1 MPFLDWV
8 NKNQAVTSASQVP
21 YHLLQ
26 LEQTHGDADTAQQN
40 LIIQGDNLQALKALL
55 PFYTGKV
62 KCIFIDPPYNTEQA
76 FEYYDDKLEHSQW
89 LSLMY
94 SRLVL
99 LRDLLADDGCLFI
112 TISDLQVHYLKV
124 LCDEIFGRSS
134 FMNEVSLRMKQTS
147 GASGGGEDKRL
158 KKNIEYLLVY
168 VKNVDFFKKFND
180 LYEEQDLFDLI
191 EEMESDGKSWKYT
204 RVLKELGDREYLD
217 TIQDGS
223 GEPIKIYRHSNVVIE
238 PISKIS
244 KDENISIEKCYVKY
258 FDKIFR
264 DTNAQSSI
272 RTRVME
278 ATQGNG
284 DFFSIEYVP
293 RSGRN
298 KNKLKTLFYKGNNCD
313 LIAWLSDVAI
323 KKGSRLVK
331 LEKLGTYWHGF
342 PLNNLTKEGN
352 VQFPNGK
359 KPEALIHRIIDLC
372 TSKNDLILDSFLGSG
387 TTAAVAH
394 KMSRRYIGIE
404 MGGHSKTHCIPRL
417 LNVIEGEQG
426 GISKTVNWQGGG
438 GFSFYTLGE
447 AVFDANGH
455 IAPSV
460 RFNALA
466 AYIWLLETKTA
477 IAIQATK
484 SITPFIGEY
493 EGVAYY
499 LLYNGIL
506 GDRRPNGGNV
516 LTSQVFAYL
525 NTVHP
530 HTGKKVIFGEASRIG
545 EAKLTALDII
555 FKQIPYELHERV

>member
-8 NKNQAVTSASQVP
+8 NKNQAVTSAAQVP
-21 YHLLQ
+21 YHLLE
-26 LEQTHGDADTAQQN
+26 LKEIHGDTNSAQDN

-62 KCIFIDPPYNTEQA
+62 KCVFIDPPYNTEQA
-76 FEYYDDKLEHSQW
+76 FEHYDDKLEHSQW

-99 LRDLLADDGCLFI
+99 LRDLLADTGCLFI
-112 TISDLQVHYLKV
+112 TISDHQVHYLKV

-134 FMNEVSLRMKQTS
+134 FINEVSLRMKQTS

-168 VKNVDFFKKFND
+168 VKDSASFKKFNE
-180 LYEEQDLFDLI
+180 LFEEQDLFELI

-204 RVLKELGDREYLD
+204 RVLKDLGEAEYLD

-238 PISKIS
+238 PISKIA
-244 KDENISIEKCYVKY
+244 KDEKISVENCYVKY

-278 ATQGNG
+278 ATQGKG
-284 DFFSIEYVP
+284 DFFSIEYKP

-298 KNKLKTLFYKGNNCD
+298 KNKLTTLYYKGNNCD
-313 LIAWLSDVAI
+313 LIAWLSDVAF
-323 KKGSRLVK
+323 KKGTRLVK
-331 LEKLGTYWHGF
+331 LEKLGTYWQGF

-352 VQFPNGK
+352 VLFPNGK
-359 KPEALIHRIIDLC
+359 KPEALIQRILDLC

-394 KMSRRYIGIE
+394 KMNRRYIGIE
-404 MGGHSKTHCIPRL
+404 MGEHAKTHCIPRL
-417 LNVIEGEQG
+417 QNVINGEQG
-426 GISKTVNWQGGG
+426 GISKIVNWQGGG
-438 GFSFYTLGE
+438 GVSFYTLGE
-447 AVFDANGH
+447 AVFDSNGR
-455 IAPSV
+455 ISENV
-460 RFNALA
+460 RFNPLA

-477 IAIQATK
+477 IAIENKEAK
-484 SITPFIGEY
+484 SPYIGEHK
-493 EGVAYY
+493 GVAYY

-516 LTSQVFAYL
+516 LTNQVLNYL
-525 NTVHP
+525 NSLNSHV
-530 HTGKKVIFGEASRIG
+530 GKKVVFGEASRIS
-545 EAKLTALDII
+545 EAKLSSLDIV